1 MKFSLSW
8 LRQHLDTTASL
19 TEICDKLTSLG
30 LEVEGVEEV
39 EADRVIKDIASA
51 LPYDNPEKTFQTM
64 IAWGRYAGL
73 MDINNKTRMVFVPE
87 EDEEV
92 AAGDTRH

>member
-1 MKFSLSW
+1 
-8 LRQHLDTTASL
+8 
-19 TEICDKLTSLG
+19 
-30 LEVEGVEEV
+30 
-39 EADRVIKDIASA
+39 
-51 LPYDNPEKTFQTM
+51 
-64 IAWGRYAGL
+64 